1 MKKCTSIFTI
11 LFIALVLTSCES
23 KVSET
28 ITFKSTVSRLK
39 ILVSGERYTSLDP
52 WTMTV
57 QQVLSDSVLAE
68 AKVEVFFE
76 SPTKENVLGTWKTPN
91 DAVIT
96 FVEKDGTVKTMPVG
110 IRF

>member
-1 MKKCTSIFTI
+1 MKKYTSILAVLSTV
-11 LFIALVLTSCES
+11 LFLISCES

-28 ITFKSTVSRLK
+28 ITFQSTDSRLK

-57 QQVLSDSVLAE
+57 KQVLSDSVLAE
-68 AKVEVFFE
+68 AQLEAFFE
-76 SPTKENVLGTWKTPN
+76 SPTEENVLVAWKSPN
-91 DAVIT
+91 DAIIS
-96 FVEKDGTVKTMPVG
+96 FIEKDGSVKTVPVG